1 MLRPKKKI
9 SLAPRT
15 SMKMSEDLLLML
27 KFKLKVIMISNQLL
41 DQQKQTKLVDLFL
54 KCP

>member
-1 MLRPKKKI
+1 MI
-9 SLAPRT
+9 N
-15 SMKMSEDLLLML
+15 KMVSGDLKL
-27 KFKLKVIMISNQLL
+27 KLKVIMISNQLL